1 MSSDQAPLSSTLS
14 DLESMSGYDGASQD
28 ELGVLTVRRGVKAFV
43 RDDTRV
49 LLVKER
55 RADGSTFWTLPGGGV
70 EHGESLRTC
79 LRRELAEELQCRSTI
94 GSPVGYCVYRH
105 TSMSDT
111 ITLYSIFTAEPV
123 TDLEANG
130 DEGIV
135 DYRWCDPTSPP
146 IGLLVPFRRALRGL
160 TYQRSR
166 RCYRAGSESPRGR
179 PNRHENPRL
188 SGIRDS

>member
-1 MSSDQAPLSSTLS
+1 MSSDQVPLSPTLS

-28 ELGVLTVRRGVKAFV
+28 ERGILTVRTGVKAFV
-43 RDDTRV
+43 RDGTQV

-70 EHGESLRTC
+70 EPGESLRTC
-79 LRRELAEELQCRSTI
+79 LRRELAEELQCRSAI
-94 GSPVGYCVYRH
+94 GSPVGHCVYRH
-105 TSMSDT
+105 TSMLDT
-111 ITLYSIFTAEPV
+111 ITLYSIFAAEV
-123 TDLEANG
+123 ITDLEANE

-160 TYQRSR
+160 NYFHSAIR
-166 RCYRAGSESPRGR
+166 SESPASFRAQ
-179 PNRHENPRL
+179 
-188 SGIRDS
+188 SDDI